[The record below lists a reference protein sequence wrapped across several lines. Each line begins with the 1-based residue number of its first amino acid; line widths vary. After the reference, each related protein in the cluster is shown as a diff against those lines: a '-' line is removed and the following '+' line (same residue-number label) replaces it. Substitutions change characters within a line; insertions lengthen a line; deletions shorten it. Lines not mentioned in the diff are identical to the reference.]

1 MIDGIRNLFRRR
13 QTVSQPPED
22 DYPRGK
28 EIPAGS
34 LVVAGGMFYLN
45 DFYRTD
51 RPVREGDPVDF
62 DNLVEERVPSRAEFD
77 ELRDRVARVEAKM
90 GGRQ

>member
-1 MIDGIRNLFRRR
+1 MIDSIRNLFRRR
-13 QTVSQPPED
+13 QPITEPLKD

-45 DFYRTD
+45 DFYRTL
-51 RPVREGDPVDF
+51 RPVREGDPVDIG
-62 DNLVEERVPSRAEFD
+62 NLVEERVPSRAELD
-77 ELRDRVARVEAKM
+77 DLLARMKRIEDKQ
-90 GGRQ
+90 GRA